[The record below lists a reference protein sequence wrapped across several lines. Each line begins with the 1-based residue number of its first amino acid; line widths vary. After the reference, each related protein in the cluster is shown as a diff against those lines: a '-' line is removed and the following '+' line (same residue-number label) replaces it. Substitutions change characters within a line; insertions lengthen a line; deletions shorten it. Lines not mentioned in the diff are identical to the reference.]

1 MKKLNGVLIVTADH
15 GNCEK
20 MYDVETNVAHTAH
33 TLNKV
38 PFIVC
43 DYSNDTQS
51 ASRRIR
57 SGRLADIAPTM
68 LELLQI
74 EKPIEMD
81 GSSLFVNEKE
91 FEIESPRL
99 QDGKRMVR
107 PPREGNVDAGT
118 VV

>member
-1 MKKLNGVLIVTADH
+1 M
-15 GNCEK
+15 
-20 MYDVETNVAHTAH
+20 
-33 TLNKV
+33 NKQNILKQV
-38 PFIVC
+38 FLQLFFHFI
-43 DYSNDTQS
+43 DNYS
-51 ASRRIR
+51 
-57 SGRLADIAPTM
+57 M

-74 EKPIEMD
+74 EKPSEMD
-81 GSSLFVNEKE
+81 GSSLFVNEEE